1 MSQQQAVDFE
11 IQMDL
16 TNVQEFG
23 GDGGGEPEVPPG
35 EYVLD
40 CVDLK
45 QDTSKNNN
53 SMIVV
58 TFEVVEGEF
67 AGKQLTGW
75 YTLTDKAVGRIKK
88 LQIACGARLD
98 AIRSSEIR
106 GARIRATVVHQEGEQ
121 RPRPDGTLFPPRI
134 FAKVVN
140 ERPLEEAQPQQ
151 AAPTPPPVTRGGSAK
166 NNAGGAVRRA

>member
-1 MSQQQAVDFE
+1 
-11 IQMDL
+11 
-16 TNVQEFG
+16 
-23 GDGGGEPEVPPG
+23 
-35 EYVLD
+35 
-40 CVDLK
+40 
-45 QDTSKNNN
+45 
-53 SMIVV
+53 MIVL
-58 TFEVVEGEF
+58 TFEVAEGEF

-121 RPRPDGTLFPPRI
+121 RPRADGTLFPPRI

-140 ERPLEEAQPQQ
+140 ERPLEEAQPQP
-151 AAPTPPPVTRGGSAK
+151 AAAPPPVTRGGSAK
-166 NNAGGAVRRA
+166 NNAGSAVRRA